1 MVEVT
6 FCRDGRERLS
16 RFFASGHVEIA
27 ETSADE
33 YSLVC
38 AAVSAILQAARA
50 GLEEH
55 ARVPLEVTMRKGDLD
70 VRIPDGSRDDAAAI
84 AIVATAEL
92 SIAQIARQYPQH
104 VRVTRRTETG

>member
-1 MVEVT
+1 MFEVT
-6 FCRDGRERLS
+6 FYRDGRARLS

-27 ETSADE
+27 ESSSDE

-55 ARVPLEVTMRKGDLD
+55 AHVPVEVTMHSGHLDL
-70 VRIPDGSRDDAAAI
+70 RIPASARDDAAVI
-84 AIVATAEL
+84 AIIATAQL
-92 SIAQIARQYPQH
+92 SIDQIARQYPQH
-104 VRVTRRTETG
+104 VRVTESTQTG